1 MQSMAQHWEKLSR
14 GPFIRLVRHCVDRI
28 FAGSEGVEPGELD
41 LSIGTILALLATPS
55 AFASVFLLDRYGSL
69 MRFLRGQ
76 SIRFDP
82 YAASLPDEYFFI
94 VLALVVA
101 GFVAVWKWD
110 RLLPDRR
117 DYANL
122 APLPISSRRIFL
134 ANLVALSLLA
144 VVLSLDVNALSS
156 LLFPFVVCAQERFRV
171 LAEFFV
177 THTLSVVLASAFGFL
192 AVFAVLGTMMA
203 LLPYGI
209 FRKYSLYARCGIIF
223 FLMALLTT
231 SFSEPHKI
239 ERLHSQYRWEEV
251 PPPAWF
257 LGLCQTLRGKSDP
270 ALASLSGAA
279 IMGLLFALVLS
290 IAAYSLCYTRCFTQS
305 AEIAV
310 KLPAGRRPRSSLA
323 FGLLDRVLLRTP
335 LQRACYRFAL
345 RALFRSEEQAFALGG
360 FLSLGLVNASQ
371 IVLLALDK
379 RPSPGFSAMPSAAL
393 LSAPLILG
401 YFLTVGLWA
410 VCAIPALL
418 RANWVFRFNVD
429 PRTRECTPLARKV
442 ILTFVV
448 PSLVLFCLPVY
459 SHFWGWR
466 VGVLH
471 TSLVAIWC
479 VLLMEG
485 LLIGFRKIPFACSLP
500 KFRSNGIVTALL
512 FVFGYFAFT
521 SVTAEIET
529 WTLAEPFWFF
539 PFVAFVTALWLAF
552 HRWRKIMAGGDSQL
566 IFEEEPVTAVEVLN
580 LTG

>member
-1 MQSMAQHWEKLSR
+1 MEPMEQHWEKLSR
-14 GPFIRLVRHCVDRI
+14 RPFIRLVCHCVDRI
-28 FAGSEGVEPGELD
+28 FAGSEGAEPGELD
-41 LSIGTILALLATPS
+41 LSIGTILALLATPG
-55 AFASVFLLDRYGSL
+55 AFASFFLLDRYGSL
-69 MRFLRGQ
+69 MRFLHGQ
-76 SIRFDP
+76 SIRFEP

-122 APLPISSRRIFL
+122 APLPIASRRIFL

-156 LLFPFVVCAQERFRV
+156 LLFPFVVCAQEPIRV
-171 LAEFFV
+171 LAEFFA

-192 AVFAVLGTMMA
+192 GVFAVLGTMMA
-203 LLPYGI
+203 VLPYGI
-209 FRKYSLYARCGIIF
+209 FRKCSLYARCGIIL

-239 ERLHSQYRWEEV
+239 ERLHSPYQWAKV
-251 PPPAWF
+251 PPSGWF
-257 LGLCQTLRGKSDP
+257 LGLCQTLRGKGDL
-270 ALASLSGAA
+270 AFASLSGAA
-279 IMGLLFALVLS
+279 IIGLFFALVLS
-290 IAAYSLCYTRCFTQS
+290 IAAYSLCYTRCFMQS

-310 KLPAGRRPRSSLA
+310 KLPAGRGPRSSLA
-323 FGLLDRVLLRTP
+323 FGLLDRLFLKTP

-371 IVLLALDK
+371 IVLLALNK
-379 RPSPGFSAMPSAAL
+379 RQSHGFSAIPSAAL
-393 LSAPLILG
+393 LSVPLIFG
-401 YFLTVGLWA
+401 YFLTVGLWS
-410 VCAIPALL
+410 VCAVPALL

-429 PRTRECTPLARKV
+429 PRTRECAPLARKV

-448 PSLVLFCLPVY
+448 PSLVVLCLPVY

-471 TSLVAIWC
+471 TSLVAAWC

-485 LLIGFRKIPFACSLP
+485 LLLGFRKIPFACSLP
-500 KFRSNGIVTALL
+500 KFRSEGIVTALL

-521 SVTAEIET
+521 SLTAEIES
-529 WTLAEPFWFF
+529 WTLADPFWFF
-539 PFVAFVTALWLAF
+539 AFVVLVTALWLAF
-552 HRWRKIMAGGDSQL
+552 HRWRKVMSSKDSQL
-566 IFEEEPVTAVEVLN
+566 IFEEEVTTVETLN
-580 LTG
+580 LTS